1 MIMKSIIAIL
11 TLGLLFSCSNKEN
24 TTTEEVYT
32 KTENEITLTALQ
44 KKNAGVVVENVHQQ
58 DISNKIILSGQIDTP
73 PSDVASVS
81 SLSGGMVQTMRF
93 LPGDYVSK
101 GQTLAVIENPDLARL
116 QQEYLQ
122 AKSNLAYAQKDYERQ
137 KYLNQYQAASD
148 KVTQR
153 AANEAQSQSASVQ
166 GIASQL
172 RAYGINPNSVRT
184 ENITQTVRVVA
195 PISGYISKVNAS
207 IGQYVTT
214 AYVLYEIVNNK
225 HIYLMLKAFEKDL
238 TQLSVGQSV
247 WAYTNQNPT
256 KKYAATIK
264 SIGKDMAMDRSVL
277 VQCQLADA
285 SQELIVGTFM
295 NADVEIASKKGTVVP
310 DDAIVSWEGKQYI
323 FEETQPNTYKM
334 LLITIGN
341 SENGFTELLNFEPY
355 TNNPIV
361 TKGAYQLLMALKNVE
376 E

>member
-11 TLGLLFSCSNKEN
+11 TLGLLFSCSKKEN

-44 KKNAGVVVENVHQQ
+44 KKNAGVVVENVNQQ

-153 AANEAQSQSASVQ
+153 AANEAQSQNASVQ
-166 GIASQL
+166 GLASQL
-172 RAYGINPNSVRT
+172 RAYGINPNSVRAG
-184 ENITQTVRVVA
+184 NIAQTVRVVA
-195 PISGYISKVNAS
+195 PISGNISKVNAS

-214 AYVLYEIVNNK
+214 ADVLYEIVNNK

-341 SENGFTELLNFEPY
+341 SENGFTELLNFEPHA
-355 TNNPIV
+355 NKSIV